1 MRRPCNEWRRA
12 AQRFAARVP
21 TRMANLSAPFRHS
34 PIDVTVAPP
43 DPPKWSGDP
52 DLSHFLR
59 WRDEAS
65 FRALY
70 ATHTPYLWAM
80 ALRLTGHLEFEA
92 EEIVQQ
98 AWIRA
103 VERLERFR
111 GESSLRTWLGGI
123 LVNCWRERRRELAW
137 EAAELP
143 EDLEAKD
150 AQRRPEAVD
159 LERALAAL
167 PDGLRAVVLLHD
179 VAGFTHQ
186 EIGERL
192 AIAAGTS
199 KSRLFTARR
208 LLARRLAG
216 AEGES
221 T

>member
-1 MRRPCNEWRRA
+1 MTLA
-12 AQRFAARVP
+12 A
-21 TRMANLSAPFRHS
+21 S
-34 PIDVTVAPP
+34 
-43 DPPKWSGDP
+43 DPPTAASGDAA
-52 DLSHFLR
+52 LARFLR
-59 WRDEAS
+59 GRDEAS

-70 ATHTPYLWAM
+70 AAHTPYLWAM
-80 ALRLTGHLEFEA
+80 ALRLTGRREFEA
-92 EEIVQQ
+92 EEIVQE

-103 VERLERFR
+103 IERLERFR
-111 GESSLRTWLGGI
+111 GESSLRTWLAGI

-137 EAAELP
+137 EATELA
-143 EDLEAKD
+143 EDLPANDAARPVEAL
-150 AQRRPEAVD
+150 D

-199 KSRLFTARR
+199 KSRLFAARR

-216 AEGES
+216 AEGGS
-221 T
+221 P